1 MKSDIKSI
9 INLVQNKYFQNLIL
23 GIDEENTDLC
33 MIIQSIKPEY
43 RMMAFN
49 DIYKFLDK
57 EDYCI
62 GLKESYI
69 RTEGIN
75 TINAKLSLKETLNL
89 FKIADSKILMKED
102 YNKFLEL
109 PGEVEIY
116 RGTINKEYIPAIS
129 CTIDKKRAIWF
140 YQKYEK
146 VGTVFKAKIKKE
158 DIICYLDETACGE
171 KEVIVDYEN
180 IYDVEELK
188 KDEINQRVTINNGE
202 KFVANTDY
210 VVAATQYLLN
220 SLAQFGILPKKELA
234 EEIYKTY
241 QYMGKYKSKYI
252 LQFPSNQS
260 IELGDFIDQLEK
272 DFNN

>member
-23 GIDEENTDLC
+23 DIDEENTDLC
-33 MIIQSIKPEY
+33 MIIQSIEPEY
-43 RMMAFN
+43 RMVFFN
-49 DIYKFLDK
+49 DTYKFLDR

-75 TINAKLSLKETLNL
+75 TINAKLPLKETLNL
-89 FKIADSKILMKED
+89 FKIADPKILMKED

-109 PGEVEIY
+109 PEEVEIY
-116 RGTINKEYIPAIS
+116 RGTTNKEYIPAMS
-129 CTIDKKRAIWF
+129 WTIDKKRAIWF

-146 VGTVFKAKIKKE
+146 VGTVFRAKIKKE
-158 DIICYLDETACGE
+158 DIICYLDETSCGE
-171 KEVIVDYEN
+171 KEVIVDYEK

-188 KDEINQRVTINNGE
+188 EDEINQKITINNE
-202 KFVANTDY
+202 EQFVANTDY

-220 SLAQFGILPKKELA
+220 SLAQFGILPRKELA

-252 LQFPSNQS
+252 LQFPPNQS
-260 IELGDFIDQLEK
+260 IELGDFIDQFEK

>member
-23 GIDEENTDLC
+23 DIDEVNTDLC
-33 MIIQSIKPEY
+33 MIIQSIEPEY
-43 RMMAFN
+43 RMVFFN
-49 DIYKFLDK
+49 DTYKFLDR

-75 TINAKLSLKETLNL
+75 TINAKLPLKETLNL
-89 FKIADSKILMKED
+89 FKIADPKILMKED

-109 PGEVEIY
+109 PEEVEIY
-116 RGTINKEYIPAIS
+116 RGTTNKEYIPAMS
-129 CTIDKKRAIWF
+129 WTIDKKRAIWF

-146 VGTVFKAKIKKE
+146 VGTVFRAKIKKE
-158 DIICYLDETACGE
+158 DIICYLDETSCGE
-171 KEVIVDYEN
+171 KEVIVDYEK

-188 KDEINQRVTINNGE
+188 EDEINQKITINNE
-202 KFVANTDY
+202 EQFVANTDY

-220 SLAQFGILPKKELA
+220 SLAQFGILPRKELA

-252 LQFPSNQS
+252 LQFPPNQS
-260 IELGDFIDQLEK
+260 IELGDFIDQFEK

>member
-89 FKIADSKILMKED
+89 FKIADPKILMKED

-129 CTIDKKRAIWF
+129 WTIDKKRAIWF

-188 KDEINQRVTINNGE
+188 EDEINQKITINNE
-202 KFVANTDY
+202 EQFVANTDY

>member
-1 MKSDIKSI
+1 
-9 INLVQNKYFQNLIL
+9 
-23 GIDEENTDLC
+23 
-33 MIIQSIKPEY
+33 
-43 RMMAFN
+43 MA
-49 DIYKFLDK
+49 D
-57 EDYCI
+57 
-62 GLKESYI
+62 
-69 RTEGIN
+69 
-75 TINAKLSLKETLNL
+75 AKT
-89 FKIADSKILMKED
+89 LMKED

-109 PGEVEIY
+109 PEEVEIY
-116 RGTINKEYIPAIS
+116 RGTINREYIPAIS
-129 CTIDKKRAIWF
+129 WTIDKKRAIWF

-188 KDEINQRVTINNGE
+188 KDEINQKVTINNEE
-202 KFVANTDY
+202 KFVVNTDY
-210 VVAATQYLLN
+210 VVVATQYLLN

-260 IELGDFIDQLEK
+260 IELGDFINQLEK
-272 DFNN
+272 DFNNQEIL

>member
-23 GIDEENTDLC
+23 DIDEENTDLC
-33 MIIQSIKPEY
+33 KIIQSIEPEY
-43 RMMAFN
+43 RMVFFN
-49 DIYKFLDK
+49 DTYKFLDR

-75 TINAKLSLKETLNL
+75 TINAKLPLKETLNL
-89 FKIADSKILMKED
+89 FKIADPKILMKED

-109 PGEVEIY
+109 PEEVEIY
-116 RGTINKEYIPAIS
+116 RGTTNKEYIPAMS
-129 CTIDKKRAIWF
+129 WTIDKKRAIWF
-140 YQKYEK
+140 YQKYEN
-146 VGTVFKAKIKKE
+146 VGTVFRAKIKKE
-158 DIICYLDETACGE
+158 DIICYLDETSCGE
-171 KEVIVDYEN
+171 KEVIVDYEK

-188 KDEINQRVTINNGE
+188 EDEINQKITINNE
-202 KFVANTDY
+202 EQFVANTDY

-220 SLAQFGILPKKELA
+220 SLAQFGILPRKELA

-252 LQFPSNQS
+252 LQFPPNQN
-260 IELGDFIDQLEK
+260 IELGDFIDQFEK

>member
-1 MKSDIKSI
+1 MYDNS
-9 INLVQNKYFQNLIL
+9 
-23 GIDEENTDLC
+23 
-33 MIIQSIKPEY
+33 EY
-43 RMMAFN
+43 RTRIQNDVFY
-49 DIYKFLDK
+49 DIYKFLDEK
-57 EDYCI
+57 DYCI

-75 TINAKLSLKETLNL
+75 TKNPKLSLKETLNL
-89 FKIADSKILMKED
+89 FKMADAKTLMKED

-109 PGEVEIY
+109 PEEVEIY
-116 RGTINKEYIPAIS
+116 RGTTNREYIPAIS
-129 CTIDKKRAIWF
+129 WTIDKKRAIWF

-188 KDEINQRVTINNGE
+188 KDEINQKVTINNEE
-202 KFVANTDY
+202 KFVVNTDY
-210 VVAATQYLLN
+210 VVVATQYLLN

-260 IELGDFIDQLEK
+260 IELGDFINQLEK
-272 DFNN
+272 DFNNQEIL

>member
-1 MKSDIKSI
+1 MKSDIEEV
-9 INLVQNKYFQNLIL
+9 INLAQNKYNQHLIL
-23 GIDEENTDLC
+23 GINEDNTDLC
-33 MIIQSIKPEY
+33 MIIQSIEPEY
-43 RMMAFN
+43 RMMFFN

-57 EDYCI
+57 KDYCI

-75 TINAKLSLKETLNL
+75 TKNAKLSLKETLNL
-89 FKIADSKILMKED
+89 FKLADSKTLMEED

-109 PGEVEIY
+109 PEEVEIY
-116 RGTINKEYIPAIS
+116 RGTTNKEYVSAIS
-129 CTIDKKRAIWF
+129 WTLDKKRAIWF

-158 DIICYLDETACGE
+158 DIICYLDKTACGE

-180 IYDVEELK
+180 IYDIEEIE
-188 KDEINQRVTINNGE
+188 KDEINQKVTIDNE
-202 KFVANTDY
+202 EQFVANTDY

-220 SLAQFGILPKKELA
+220 SLAQFGILPSKELG

-241 QYMGKYKSKYI
+241 QQMGKYKSKYI
-252 LQFPSNQS
+252 LRFPSNES

-272 DFNN
+272 GFGQ